1 MSNEDLYGNKAGPD
15 FLASA
20 RFIGVVT
27 ILIVNSL
34 ITNQIIPEA
43 RQREERIQ
51 DGLIPP
57 SLRILIRRSTGHG

>member
-1 MSNEDLYGNKAGPD
+1 MSNDDLYRNKACPD

-34 ITNQIIPEA
+34 ITHQIV
-43 RQREERIQ
+43 
-51 DGLIPP
+51 
-57 SLRILIRRSTGHG
+57 